1 MHPMLS
7 GQTDTHSIILGI
19 VDKLVADYQPQR
31 VILFGSYAYGN
42 PRPDSDIDLLIV
54 KDTPDRFSQR
64 WNRVRHILSDPARQI
79 AIETLILTPD
89 ELAQRTTIGDQFVID
104 ILKRGKVLYAA

>member
-1 MHPMLS
+1 MHPLLS
-7 GQTDTHSIILGI
+7 GQTETHSIIQKI
-19 VDKLVADYQPQR
+19 VNKLVADYQPQR

-54 KDTPDRFSQR
+54 KDTSDRFSQR
-64 WNRVRHILSDPARQI
+64 WNRVRHILSDPTRQI

-89 ELAQRTTIGDQFVID
+89 ELAQRTTIGDQFVMD
-104 ILKRGKVLYAA
+104 IIERGKVLHAA